1 MMRKKQIGALVLSLF
16 LVASLGATAIAATQ
30 STGAST
36 QEEFDADP
44 DEADEVYVSENGD
57 AVLVYEEASNDSDA
71 EAVSGTFGIETQ
83 TGLMHALY
91 GADFTEMDENVS
103 EELGVVGDASFRMSP
118 ESVTSAADL
127 TFRDVD
133 AYDEFSADV
142 DLEQSRTTYS
152 ANADLAMV
160 INESNVVEEEE
171 SVEISAQTKTTAT
184 TLTSS
189 GTMTVEEET
198 LIASDDT
205 AIDMTLTQSDDQY
218 DLSVSETRALSEYE
232 QNNWA
237 TEEDARAALDRQF
250 QSVAMNFGGE
260 YDLTLE
266 SYSYDDSGESP
277 TVDLEYS
284 VTFTGISDQVS
295 DMIAMQLQND
305 PELDLDETEARAIAD
320 RLAEL
325 QIEELQFSVET
336 DGSAVVMDWDAEI
349 HNYDQVVLG
358 VIEIAESLD
367 DVDDELA
374 DQFDEARQMIEAQ
387 KEADLVQTTEY
398 DLSMT
403 QAPNETSVQFSSS
416 VDTENWGDYVD
427 ELEERDVEQFIA
439 ETTLS
444 FEAETVDGDVT
455 VEYDYAA
462 EDDALLE
469 RILDEYERMA
479 EEDPMIGDEF
489 TEAIENFRAAEFETA
504 RATMSITEEEAE
516 FETAAAFGN
525 MTELEGVPFETEDGL
540 TVTAVHGETENATT
554 TMYVTVEGF
563 VGEDADEAEVR
574 EQRQVGEDTTV
585 HQPGEWDREFP
596 SINEDEVRSFLEEG
610 EDDDSLLPISTT
622 AAAAAGIA
630 GVAVIGGLFVAYR
643 RFY

>member
-1 MMRKKQIGALVLSLF
+1 MIRNKQIGALVLSLL

-30 STGAST
+30 TSGAST

-57 AVLVYEEASNDSDA
+57 AVLVYEETSNDSDA

-91 GADFTEMDENVS
+91 GADFTEMDENAS
-103 EELGVVGDASFRMSP
+103 EELGMVGDASFRMSP

-127 TFRDVD
+127 TFRDVE
-133 AYDEFSADV
+133 AYEEFSADV
-142 DLEQSRTTYS
+142 NLEQSRTTYS

-160 INESNVVEEEE
+160 INESNYVETEE
-171 SVEISAQTKTTAT
+171 SVDLSAETRTTAT
-184 TLTSS
+184 TFESS
-189 GTMTVEEET
+189 GTMTVDSGTPAEEGDFT
-198 LIASDDT
+198 
-205 AIDMTLTQSDDQY
+205 IDMTLTQSDDQY
-218 DLSVSETRALSEYE
+218 DLSVSETRALSDYE
-232 QNNWA
+232 QDNWA

-250 QSVAMNFGGE
+250 QSVAMNFGGN

-266 SYSYDDSGESP
+266 SYSYDDNGESA

-284 VTFTGISDQVS
+284 VTFTGISDQVA
-295 DMIAMQLQND
+295 DMIAMELQND

-325 QIEELQFSVET
+325 HIEEIQFSAEQN
-336 DGSAVVMDWDAEI
+336 GSTVVMNWNTEI

-387 KEADLVQTTEY
+387 KEADLVQTSEF

-403 QAPNETSVQFSSS
+403 QTPNETSLEFSSS
-416 VDTENWGDYVD
+416 ADAENWGDYVD

-444 FEAETVDGDVT
+444 FEAETVDGDVNI
-455 VEYDYAA
+455 VYDYAA
-462 EDDALLE
+462 KDDALLE
-469 RILDEYERMA
+469 RILDEYEQMA
-479 EEDPMIGDEF
+479 EQDPMIGDEF
-489 TEAIENFRAAEFETA
+489 TDTIENFRAAEFETA
-504 RATMSITEEEAE
+504 KATMSITEEEAE

-574 EQRQVGEDTTV
+574 EQRQVGEDTDV
-585 HQPGEWDREFP
+585 HLPGEWDREFP
-596 SINEDEVRSFLEEG
+596 SIDEDEVRSFLEEG

-622 AAAAAGIA
+622 AAVAAGVA
-630 GVAVIGGLFVAYR
+630 GVAVIGGLFVASR
-643 RFY
+643 KFL